1 MKSRVKIRFAM
12 SAQQSISCWLGHRAL
27 LVRRKEVMPKDR
39 FRFWLVVALLMTFHT
54 PISALPQKSAPP
66 STLHPGP
73 ATQDGLKP
81 ILNYISAGWNTL
93 TRSMDDCSTIVDSKL
108 ASKSILYVPADFP
121 ISDKLRALEQRCNI
135 EVKPLPKVIHKL
147 GEIDTNAFSPHGLL
161 YLEHPY
167 VVPGGR
173 FNEMYGW
180 DSYFIL
186 RGLLR
191 AGNVELAKGM
201 VENFFFEIEHYGAV
215 LNANRTY
222 YLSRSQPPFLTS
234 MILGV
239 YEAQKAQGHEDRAWL
254 ERAYGYAVR
263 DHALWINDPH
273 LAGDT
278 GLSRYFD
285 FGTGPAPESLKDE
298 TDHYQKVAEYFL
310 QHPELGD
317 RLLVDRNSPDAHE
330 SAVGPRFSL
339 QLCDVPLTMQKVNCD
354 SVKDLSLNR
363 EYFKGDRSMRESGF
377 DISFRFSA
385 FGADTH
391 HFAPA
396 CLNSLL
402 YKAEKDLEAMS
413 TILGR
418 RQEAE
423 DWKKGAAAR
432 QKALV
437 DWMWDAQLGEF
448 FDYNFVTK
456 KRSVYEYAS
465 TFYPLW
471 AGLATK
477 EQAEAV
483 VKNLPHFEKPGG
495 FLTSPYD
502 TGAQWDAPYAWAPV
516 QFMVVDGLRRYGY
529 TEQADRLSYEFLST
543 VADNFRRDG
552 TIREKYNAVN
562 RTTESATTSGYT
574 INVVGFGWTN
584 AAFLEFL
591 HQLPKADVDRLAAEQ
606 SPAK

>member
-1 MKSRVKIRFAM
+1 
-12 SAQQSISCWLGHRAL
+12 
-27 LVRRKEVMPKDR
+27 MPKEIS
-39 FRFWLVVALLMTFHT
+39 RFWMVVALLVTF
-54 PISALPQKSAPP
+54 PSAIFASPQKTAPAPP
-66 STLHPGP
+66 LHPGP
-73 ATQDGLKP
+73 APQEGLKP
-81 ILNYISAGWNTL
+81 ILDYISSGWDTL
-93 TRSMDDCSTIVDSKL
+93 TRSMDNCSTIVDPKFTT
-108 ASKSILYVPADFP
+108 KSILYVPADLP
-121 ISDKLRALEQRCNI
+121 VSDKLHALEKRCNI

-180 DSYFIL
+180 DSYFVL

-191 AGNVELAKGM
+191 AGKVELARGM

-254 ERAYGYAVR
+254 ERAYAYAVR

-317 RLLVDRNSPDAHE
+317 RLLVERKSTDSPEA
-330 SAVGPRFSL
+330 AIGPRYSL
-339 QLCDVPLTMQKVNCD
+339 QLCNVPLTMQKLNCD
-354 SVKDLSLNR
+354 PVKDLSLSR
-363 EYFKGDRSMRESGF
+363 DYFKGDRSMRESGF

-402 YKAEKDLEAMS
+402 YKGEKDLELMS
-413 TILGR
+413 TMLGR
-418 RQEAE
+418 PQEAE
-423 DWKKGAAAR
+423 EWKKRAAVH
-432 QKALV
+432 QKALA

-456 KRSVYEYAS
+456 KRSAYEYAS

-471 AGLATK
+471 AGLASK
-477 EQAEAV
+477 EQAAAI
-483 VKNLPHFEKPGG
+483 VKNLPHFERPGG
-495 FLTSPYD
+495 FMTSPYD

-529 TEQADRLSYEFLST
+529 TAQADRLSYEFLST
-543 VADNFRRDG
+543 VAENFRRDG

-591 HQLPKADVDRLAAEQ
+591 HQLPKAEVERLAAEQ
-606 SPAK
+606 SAGK

>member
-1 MKSRVKIRFAM
+1 
-12 SAQQSISCWLGHRAL
+12 
-27 LVRRKEVMPKDR
+27 MPKLR
-39 FRFWLVVALLMTFHT
+39 LLFWMVLALLMSFDS
-54 PISALPQKSAPP
+54 PILASPQKLAP
-66 STLHPGP
+66 TTALHPGP
-73 ATQDGLKP
+73 AVQDGLKP
-81 ILNYISAGWNTL
+81 ILNYISAGWTTL

-108 ASKSILYVPADFP
+108 ATKSILYVPADFP
-121 ISDKLRALEQRCNI
+121 ISDKLHALELRCNI
-135 EVKPLPKVIHKL
+135 DVKPLPKVIHKL
-147 GEIDTNAFSPHGLL
+147 GEIDPNTFSPHGLL

-180 DSYFIL
+180 DSYFII

-191 AGNVELAKGM
+191 AGKVELAKGM

-234 MILGV
+234 MIIGV
-239 YEAQKAQGHEDRAWL
+239 YEAEKAQGHEDRAWL

-273 LAGDT
+273 PAGDT

-285 FGTGPAPESLKDE
+285 FGAGPAPESLKDE

-317 RLLVDRNSPDAHE
+317 RLLVDTNSPEAHE
-330 SAVGPRFSL
+330 SAVGPRFAM
-339 QLCDVPLTMQKVNCD
+339 QLCNVPMTMKKVNCD
-354 SVKDLSLNR
+354 SVKDLSLSR

-402 YKAEKDLEAMS
+402 YKAEKDLEVMS
-413 TILGR
+413 TLLGR
-418 RQEAE
+418 PQEAE
-423 DWKKGAAAR
+423 DWKKQAAAR

-456 KRSVYEYAS
+456 KRSAYEYAS

-471 AGLATK
+471 SGLATK

-483 VKNLPHFEKPGG
+483 VKSLPHFERPGG
-495 FLTSPYD
+495 FMTSPYE

-516 QFMVVDGLRRYGY
+516 QFIVVEGLRRYGY
-529 TEQADRLSYEFLST
+529 NAQADRLSYEFLST
-543 VADNFRRDG
+543 VAENFRRDG

-591 HQLPKADVDRLAAEQ
+591 HQLPKADVERLAAEQ
-606 SPAK
+606 PATK